1 MQNVAALTGCL
12 ESDQQDTISKCGHL
26 DCHDI
31 GTCEMQAKV
40 ESNGIIFTNATGRYV
55 TELVMFVGV
64 LNACASIVALE
75 EGRCAST

>member
-12 ESDQQDTISKCGHL
+12 KSVQQDTISKCGNL

-40 ESNGIIFTNATGRYV
+40 ESNGIISTNATGRYATKLCYV
-55 TELVMFVGV
+55 CGGAE
-64 LNACASIVALE
+64 CICQHS
-75 EGRCAST
+75 CP